1 MVKSLF
7 GYAKTT
13 ESIAKSG
20 GWNIYDDKFKIA
32 SSDEYGNALLPVDK
46 FAGMFLNSNHIAYY
60 LTLFIGV
67 SSTLFCVA
75 KKLWLKIFSGLSFV
89 FLSFMFKT

>member
-1 MVKSLF
+1 MDDSFGGKFDCFDSFKIKVKNMVKSLF

-32 SSDEYGNALLPVDK
+32 SSDTPTSAK
-46 FAGMFLNSNHIAYY
+46 IASQSD
-60 LTLFIGV
+60 IV
-67 SSTLFCVA
+67 N
-75 KKLWLKIFSGLSFV
+75 
-89 FLSFMFKT
+89 